1 MQILRTR
8 VDERLVTNTKDLS
21 KVSILDK
28 FYISKSIQ

>member
-21 KVSILDK
+21 KVSTLDK
-28 FYISKSIQ
+28 FYISKDIQ